1 VRVQSKCLS
10 EVAKLGGWFF
20 RERQKER
27 TRDKS
32 HPPRQMP
39 HRLNIVISNAPPS
52 MTLNIS
58 TLLTKP
64 TPARIATQQLVQATS
79 NTHTHTQHRNFG
91 RMAGKA
97 SLKRANDFTD
107 FLNASPTP
115 FHAVHSAKLRLE
127 KAGFKQIK
135 VCDCVFEA
143 LRRTRA

>member
-10 EVAKLGGWFF
+10 EVDGRLVLQ
-20 RERQKER
+20 RVTERSEHA
-27 TRDKS
+27 TKS
-32 HPPRQMP
+32 HLPRQMP

-64 TPARIATQQLVQATS
+64 TSARIATQQLAQATS
-79 NTHTHTQHRNFG
+79 NTHTYTQHRNFG

-115 FHAVHSAKLRLE
+115 FHAVQSAKLRLE

-135 VCDCVFEA
+135 VCDCRFGL
-143 LRRTRA
+143 LRSTRT

>member
-1 VRVQSKCLS
+1 
-10 EVAKLGGWFF
+10 
-20 RERQKER
+20 
-27 TRDKS
+27 
-32 HPPRQMP
+32 
-39 HRLNIVISNAPPS
+39 

-135 VCDCVFEA
+135 VCDYVLGV